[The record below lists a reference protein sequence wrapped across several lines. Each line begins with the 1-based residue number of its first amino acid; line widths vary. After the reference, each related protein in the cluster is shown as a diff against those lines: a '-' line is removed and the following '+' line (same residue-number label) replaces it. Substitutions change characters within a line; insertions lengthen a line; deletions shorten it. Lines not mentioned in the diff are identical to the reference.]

1 MSSRK
6 TVLETINDHSLILYC
21 LLKSK
26 KIKTKDL
33 YDAVLTRD
41 KELVLKQLL
50 PVTNKKI
57 SELKKQ
63 YTKENCLDEILF
75 LTDNRYRHLKEIR
88 DIVNIDDVIR
98 NVVPDKI
105 YLDKVKIHYT
115 DLIIDLLVEDFY
127 DYKSLKL
134 FSKLKSKIIQL
145 DSNINQKI
153 IGNID
158 RFYIQKIT
166 I

>member
-33 YDAVLTRD
+33 YEAVLTRD

-50 PVTNKKI
+50 PVTNNKI
-57 SELKKQ
+57 NNLKEQ

-75 LTDNRYRHLKEIR
+75 LTDNRYKHLKEIR
-88 DIVNIDDVIR
+88 DIVNIDHLVEF
-98 NVVPDKI
+98 VMT
-105 YLDKVKIHYT
+105 DKVYLTKIKIHYT

-134 FSKLKSKIIQL
+134 FSKLRKKIIEL
-145 DSNINQKI
+145 DSDINRKI
-153 IGNID
+153 MGNID
-158 RFYIQKIT
+158 KFYIQKIT

>member
-6 TVLETINDHSLILYC
+6 TVLETINDNSLILYC
-21 LLKSK
+21 LLKNK
-26 KIKTKDL
+26 RIKTKNL
-33 YDAVLTRD
+33 YEAVLTKD

-50 PVTNKKI
+50 PITNKKV
-57 SELKKQ
+57 ENLKEE

-88 DIVNIDDVIR
+88 DIVNIDH
-98 NVVPDKI
+98 VVEFVVSDKI
-105 YLDKVKIHYT
+105 YLDKLKIHYT
-115 DLIIDLLVEDFY
+115 DLIVDLLVEDFY
-127 DYKSLKL
+127 DYKSLQL
-134 FSKLKSKIIQL
+134 FSKYKRKIIEL
-145 DSNINQKI
+145 DNSINEKI

-158 RFYIQKIT
+158 KFYIQKIT